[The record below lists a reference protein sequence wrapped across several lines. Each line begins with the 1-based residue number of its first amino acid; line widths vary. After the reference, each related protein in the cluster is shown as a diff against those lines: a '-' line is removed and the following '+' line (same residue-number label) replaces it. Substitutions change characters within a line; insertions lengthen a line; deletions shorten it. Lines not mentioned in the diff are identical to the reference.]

1 MAVAIAALLV
11 FLGTLACAGSA
22 TVTTSIATA
31 TPTPAPT
38 AIETEP
44 PATPTV
50 AGRTPRPTP
59 RPTVELGTTPIRT
72 PGPVILVPTPT
83 PTRTPRA
90 TPTATPIPTPT
101 PTPPPEPTRTAV
113 SLPTQAATPTPA
125 ATATPGGTPTPIP
138 TPTPTPTPSLP
149 PGKSLTINGTLV
161 EPGEKTLTMA
171 GGTVILSLAPRVD
184 GTYTLDAYVSLI
196 AHPGLTGSPVG
207 WGGVDSQDG
216 NLASL
221 RMNADRFV
229 ALTMIS
235 PTPTPRPV
243 VTVGGTISF
252 AATWRSDNVYLVT
265 SDVEVQTGVIL
276 TIEPGTLVKFDG
288 AKLQIAGTLRAPG
301 TSENPVTFTSDSSW
315 EGIAL
320 LDSSVN
326 SSISFGVIEK
336 ATGTALDIN
345 GGTLT
350 LTNSTIRLSSQ
361 GIWVRSS
368 RTTITGNDIYSN
380 DTGLITGTTYNL
392 DLRQN
397 TIRNNDV
404 GIRVV
409 GPGGNLLFNGNNFMT
424 NALHNIL
431 VVGSG
436 DRSVNAAGNWWGT
449 ADRDAIERSIYHK
462 NDDEFLS
469 TVVFEPFAVEL
480 VAAAP

>member
-125 ATATPGGTPTPIP
+125 ATATPGGTPTPI
-138 TPTPTPTPSLP
+138 PTPTPTPSLP